1 MTEAGQLYLWIL
13 FNIIIQIII
22 NAFMLGI
29 LRHLVIQLI
38 CIFINILLIFITGEL
53 YAQFCGSF

>member
-13 FNIIIQIII
+13 FNIAIQIII
-22 NAFMLGI
+22 NAFLLGI

-38 CIFINILLIFITGEL
+38 SIFINILLIFITGEL
-53 YAQFCGSF
+53 YARFCGSF